1 MAVLQMQKI
10 SICALKKDRKA
21 VLEKLQR
28 MKVMEISQILE
39 EDPDFTTMD
48 TRQER
53 MELEKSASLSDQA
66 LEILDRYAPEKKS
79 MFSALEGKALIEAG
93 DYEKVVDQKEQL
105 LGTVKRIL
113 ALDKEKAEQKAGILK
128 LENSMESLTPWMDL
142 HVPMNYGGTAHTV
155 MLIGTMPLAT
165 LEEIYQMLAQDA
177 PEVDGVDVSVIYS
190 DKDTVYLAVVCLT
203 QDAEKLEEVAAATMV
218 GGATLTKLLGTSAW
232 YAPGAAGAF
241 VVESIL
247 HDQKKMVP
255 CSVLLEGE
263 YGESDLCIG
272 VPVILGKN
280 GIEKIV
286 ELNLNEDEKAK
297 FAASAKAVH
306 GTNAALKEVGA
317 L

>member
-105 LGTVKRIL
+105 LCTVKRIL

-203 QDAEKLEEVAAATMV
+203 QDAEKLEEVLRSRGFARPSQIWDKEPAAVKAELEQ
-218 GGATLTKLLGTSAW
+218 TL
-232 YAPGAAGAF
+232 
-241 VVESIL
+241 
-247 HDQKKMVP
+247 
-255 CSVLLEGE
+255 VLAEAQGSPL
-263 YGESDLCIG
+263 
-272 VPVILGKN
+272 VILPRQHIFSWK
-280 GIEKIV
+280 KKPKV
-286 ELNLNEDEKAK
+286 DVQ
-297 FAASAKAVH
+297 AVKR
-306 GTNAALKEVGA
+306 N
-317 L
+317 

>member
-105 LGTVKRIL
+105 LL
-113 ALDKEKAEQKAGILK
+113 YSQEDPCAG
-128 LENSMESLTPWMDL
+128 
-142 HVPMNYGGTAHTV
+142 
-155 MLIGTMPLAT
+155 
-165 LEEIYQMLAQDA
+165 
-177 PEVDGVDVSVIYS
+177 
-190 DKDTVYLAVVCLT
+190 
-203 QDAEKLEEVAAATMV
+203 
-218 GGATLTKLLGTSAW
+218 
-232 YAPGAAGAF
+232 
-241 VVESIL
+241 
-247 HDQKKMVP
+247 
-255 CSVLLEGE
+255 
-263 YGESDLCIG
+263 
-272 VPVILGKN
+272 
-280 GIEKIV
+280 
-286 ELNLNEDEKAK
+286 
-297 FAASAKAVH
+297 
-306 GTNAALKEVGA
+306 
-317 L
+317 

>member
-79 MFSALEGKALIEAG
+79 MFSALEGKALIEAD

-105 LGTVKRIL
+105 LCTVKRIL
-113 ALDKEKAEQKAGILK
+113 ALDKEKAEQKVGILK

-142 HVPMNYGGTAHTV
+142 HVPMNYGHHCMCRTA
-155 MLIGTMPLAT
+155 IIQYGKS
-165 LEEIYQMLAQDA
+165 DS
-177 PEVDGVDVSVIYS
+177 VDGSSCTDELWRYDTYS
-190 DKDTVYLAVVCLT
+190 DADRNHAACHAGRDLSDARTGCTGSGWCGCVRYLF
-203 QDAEKLEEVAAATMV
+203 
-218 GGATLTKLLGTSAW
+218 G
-232 YAPGAAGAF
+232 
-241 VVESIL
+241 
-247 HDQKKMVP
+247 
-255 CSVLLEGE
+255 
-263 YGESDLCIG
+263 
-272 VPVILGKN
+272 
-280 GIEKIV
+280 
-286 ELNLNEDEKAK
+286 
-297 FAASAKAVH
+297 
-306 GTNAALKEVGA
+306 
-317 L
+317 

>member
-1 MAVLQMQKI
+1 
-10 SICALKKDRKA
+10 
-21 VLEKLQR
+21 
-28 MKVMEISQILE
+28 MEISQILE

-79 MFSALEGKALIEAG
+79 MFSALEGKALIEAD
-93 DYEKVVDQKEQL
+93 DYQKVVDQKEQL
-105 LGTVKRIL
+105 LCTVKRIL

-177 PEVDGVDVSVIYS
+177 PEVDGVDVSVIHS

-203 QDAEKLEEVAAATMV
+203 QDAEKLEEVLRSRGFARPSQIWDKEPAAVKAELEQTCREC
-218 GGATLTKLLGTSAW
+218 K
-232 YAPGAAGAF
+232 
-241 VVESIL
+241 ERIL
-247 HDQKKMVP
+247 
-255 CSVLLEGE
+255 E
-263 YGESDLCIG
+263 
-272 VPVILGKN
+272 
-280 GIEKIV
+280 IEKRYGHLPVSVKISGFLQMITGCGQKNTKCS
-286 ELNLNEDEKAK
+286 ESCRSQNGHFSLQDMLRQKIQD
-297 FAASAKAVH
+297 
-306 GTNAALKEVGA
+306 ALKRV
-317 L
+317 

>member
-10 SICALKKDRKA
+10 SICTLKKDRKA

-79 MFSALEGKALIEAG
+79 MFSALEGKALIEAD
-93 DYEKVVDQKEQL
+93 DYQKVVDQKEQL
-105 LGTVKRIL
+105 LCTVKRIL

-177 PEVDGVDVSVIYS
+177 PEVDGVDVSVIHS

-203 QDAEKLEEVAAATMV
+203 QDAEKLEEVLRSR
-218 GGATLTKLLGTSAW
+218 G
-232 YAPGAAGAF
+232 
-241 VVESIL
+241 
-247 HDQKKMVP
+247 
-255 CSVLLEGE
+255 
-263 YGESDLCIG
+263 
-272 VPVILGKN
+272 
-280 GIEKIV
+280 
-286 ELNLNEDEKAK
+286 
-297 FAASAKAVH
+297 FARPSQIWDK
-306 GTNAALKEVGA
+306 
-317 L
+317 